1 MLGLS
6 PQEGDPRWG
15 PVPSGGRLTG
25 GSTVCHSHSSKQS
38 WAQMEAEEQ
47 VGW

>member
-6 PQEGDPRWG
+6 PREGDPRWG

-25 GSTVCHSHSSKQS
+25 GSTVCHSSKQS